1 MAQRLVRSICPHC
14 REEVPASGVILQH
27 GIEKAWRGR
36 GCEKCRNTGYIG
48 RFGLYEQF
56 DVTPEIQAA
65 IAEKAPSSELRRL
78 ARMNGF
84 FTLLE
89 LGIKAVA
96 NGETTPEEM
105 LRVVGE
111 V

>member
-1 MAQRLVRSICPHC
+1 M
-14 REEVPASGVILQH
+14 
-27 GIEKAWRGR
+27 AWRGK
-36 GCEKCRNTGYIG
+36 GCEKCRGTGYIG

-78 ARMNGF
+78 ARKNGF
-84 FTLLE
+84 CTLLE

>member
-1 MAQRLVRSICPHC
+1 MA
-14 REEVPASGVILQH
+14 
-27 GIEKAWRGR
+27 GR

-96 NGETTPEEM
+96 NGNDP
-105 LRVVGE
+105 RRNAAGSRRGVRIAPFQS
-111 V
+111 